1 MQAKILIVCLLVGAI
16 TFIGVFPSTCI
27 SGDKEEL
34 VKFYESCISIEICDC
49 QAKTALSKSRSANLR
64 CYAAKKLEKMAF
76 LKNNKDMLIKEM
88 IKNDIG
94 VKPHKIEYFLNNK
107 FYELSVKSQD
117 DDASSLTLKK
127 SQDGDASSE
136 I

>member
-1 MQAKILIVCLLVGAI
+1 MRGKNSFVQIKIAK
-16 TFIGVFPSTCI
+16 
-27 SGDKEEL
+27 
-34 VKFYESCISIEICDC
+34 
-49 QAKTALSKSRSANLR
+49 LR
-64 CYAAKKLEKMAF
+64 CCAQKKLKKAAF
-76 LKNNKDMLIKEM
+76 LQNNKDMLIKEM

>member
-27 SGDKEEL
+27 AGDKEEL

-64 CYAAKKLEKMAF
+64 CYAAKKIEKMAF

-94 VKPHKIEYFLNNK
+94 VKPHKIEHFLNNK

-117 DDASSLTLKK
+117 GDAPSLTLKK
-127 SQDGDASSE
+127 SQDGDVSTE